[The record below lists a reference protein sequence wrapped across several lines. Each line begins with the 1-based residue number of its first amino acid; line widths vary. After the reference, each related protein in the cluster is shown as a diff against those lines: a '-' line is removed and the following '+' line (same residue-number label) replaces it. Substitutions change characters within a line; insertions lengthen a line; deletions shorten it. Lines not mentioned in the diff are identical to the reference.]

1 MASGWEPRRAAS
13 SRFANDLFFIELIS
27 RSYRS
32 RDSTPEEEEDAFAS
46 FDVCSSVVVVIRV
59 SHSSQVGPGTVPVA
73 VEVRAP
79 RMAPT
84 RPPYARKSMGGGGGK
99 RNPSLIL
106 LQ

>member
-1 MASGWEPRRAAS
+1 MAAGGWEPRRDTS
-13 SRFANDLFFIELIS
+13 RRFANDLFYIELIS

-59 SHSSQVGPGTVPVA
+59 SHSLQVGPGTVA
-73 VEVRAP
+73 EVRAP

-99 RNPSLIL
+99 RNPSVIL